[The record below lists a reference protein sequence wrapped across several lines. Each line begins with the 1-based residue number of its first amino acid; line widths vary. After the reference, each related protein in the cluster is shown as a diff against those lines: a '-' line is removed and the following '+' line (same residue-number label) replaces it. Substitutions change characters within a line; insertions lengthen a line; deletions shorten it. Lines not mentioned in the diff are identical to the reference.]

1 MANHAIISRLWNLWN
16 GFVSLWVTDIE
27 KEHPEIAY
35 QNSIQSMTQKYTKL
49 KEASGRIIARRMDIE
64 ARLGDSKRQ
73 LEAVASQL
81 EAALATSQ
89 DDLALVLI
97 GKKNLLDENVSGLE
111 ADLAEATKDADEAK
125 GALLEIKGEIDK
137 LKAEKEKMLA
147 RFASAK
153 ARLQIQES
161 LDGLSV
167 DAEVQALAGVREHIK
182 GKVAEAK
189 LGSELRSSD
198 LDVRLKELNK
208 TAAST
213 SARAQLEAMKKARQ
227 AAAEGGKTL

>member
-1 MANHAIISRLWNLWN
+1 MATHNIISRLWNLWN
-16 GFVSLWVTDIE
+16 GFLSLWVTDIE

-35 QNSIQSMTQKYTKL
+35 QNSIQSMTEKYGKL
-49 KEASGRIIARRMDIE
+49 KAASGRIIARRLDIE
-64 ARLGDSKRQ
+64 SRLDEARKELAS
-73 LEAVASQL
+73 VSSQL

-97 GKKNLLDENVSGLE
+97 GKKNLLDETIKDLDG
-111 ADLAEATKDADEAK
+111 DLAEAAKDADEAK
-125 GALLEIKGEIDK
+125 SALLDIKGEIDK

-147 RFASAK
+147 RFESAK

-189 LGSELRSSD
+189 LGAELRGSD

-213 SARAQLEAMKKARQ
+213 NARAQLEAMKKARQ

>member
-35 QNSIQSMTQKYTKL
+35 QNSIQSMTGKYVKL

-64 ARLGDSKRQ
+64 SRLGDSKRQ
-73 LEAVASQL
+73 LDTVASQL
-81 EAALATSQ
+81 EAALATGQ

-97 GKKNLLDENVSGLE
+97 GKKNLLDETVSGLD

-125 GALLEIKGEIDK
+125 AALLEIKGEIDK

-182 GKVAEAK
+182 GKVAEAR
-189 LGSELRSSD
+189 LGGELRSSD
-198 LDVRLKELNK
+198 LDVRLKELGR

>member
-97 GKKNLLDENVSGLE
+97 GKKNLLDENVSGLD